1 MTNPARPPY
10 YDDLAASRAEAWRLL
25 SEAATDPLAPMRRL
39 TLATVGLDA
48 RPRART
54 VVLRKAD
61 PGAWRV
67 RFHADTRSDKI
78 AEIAADPRT
87 ALCAWDRD
95 ERAQIRLEGLSR
107 VHVGDDIARIA
118 WVAVPDEA
126 RNLYAVEPS
135 PGDAIG
141 EGGAYAPAPGGD
153 GGFHHFAVVEVA
165 VATLEWL
172 HLGRGGHRR
181 ALFERAGG
189 MRWLTP

>member
-1 MTNPARPPY
+1 MTHTAHPPY
-10 YDDLAASRAEAWRLL
+10 DDDLAGARAEAWRLL
-25 SEAATDPLAPMRRL
+25 GEAATDPLAPMRRL
-39 TLATVGLDA
+39 TLATVGRDA

-61 PGAWRV
+61 PLAWRV

-78 AEIAADPRT
+78 AEIAQEPRL

-95 ERAQIRLEGLSR
+95 ERVQIRLEGLSR
-107 VHVGDDIARIA
+107 AHVGDDIARIA

-126 RNLYAVEPS
+126 RSLYAVEPA
-135 PGDAIG
+135 PGEAIG
-141 EGGAYAPAPGGD
+141 EGGAYAPARGED
-153 GGFHHFAVVEVA
+153 AGFRHFAVVEVA
-165 VATLEWL
+165 VSTLEWL